1 MSYFTVRLLILCFVS
16 DIFSP
21 PNEPNLLFLVLY
33 YVHLSPKGELAS
45 DTYCS
50 HIIRKLSMVE
60 GGEVIE
66 VLNKG

>member
-1 MSYFTVRLLILCFVS
+1 M
-16 DIFSP
+16 
-21 PNEPNLLFLVLY
+21 
-33 YVHLSPKGELAS
+33 HLSPKGELAN

-50 HIIRKLSMVE
+50 RIIRKLSMVE

>member
-1 MSYFTVRLLILCFVS
+1 MHF
-16 DIFSP
+16 
-21 PNEPNLLFLVLY
+21 
-33 YVHLSPKGELAS
+33 SPKGELAN

-60 GGEVIE
+60 GDKVIE